1 MIAVVGSINLDLSVH
16 VPVIPAVGETVLG
29 TSFAQ
34 SPGGKGANQAVA
46 AARLGSRVAFVGC
59 LGKDAFGDALEQGL
73 RENGVDTAYIR
84 RTGTCESGIALIQVD
99 RAGHN
104 NIVVVPG
111 SNFALTEEDLDRA
124 ADCFRE
130 ASLMMFQLE
139 VPIPVVEAALC
150 RARAAGCKTLL
161 NPAPARPLTEKILRC
176 TDILAPNQIEL
187 AMLTGLPCESEAEL
201 EKAAGILRAGGAG
214 LVVVTLGE
222 RGAMLAG
229 PKGVSFYPARKV
241 TAVDTTA
248 AGDAFLGGL
257 AHGLEQGYTI
267 EEAVRIGQDTAAYA
281 VQKHGA
287 QPSLPTWRELQ
298 SQA

>member
-1 MIAVVGSINLDLSVH
+1 M
-16 VPVIPAVGETVLG
+16 
-29 TSFAQ
+29 
-34 SPGGKGANQAVA
+34 
-46 AARLGSRVAFVGC
+46 
-59 LGKDAFGDALEQGL
+59 
-73 RENGVDTAYIR
+73 
-84 RTGTCESGIALIQVD
+84 
-99 RAGHN
+99 
-104 NIVVVPG
+104 
-111 SNFALTEEDLDRA
+111 
-124 ADCFRE
+124 
-130 ASLMMFQLE
+130 
-139 VPIPVVEAALC
+139 
-150 RARAAGCKTLL
+150 
-161 NPAPARPLTEKILRC
+161 
-176 TDILAPNQIEL
+176 
-187 AMLTGLPCESEAEL
+187 